1 LRFGD
6 ENLHYFWA
14 LSGMCNAS
22 IGAYK
27 MKEVFFRQAKQ
38 NRAKVRRIHLHQ
50 FLDANYLWLALC
62 FQRLLFNIHL
72 AE

>member
-1 LRFGD
+1 
-6 ENLHYFWA
+6 
-14 LSGMCNAS
+14 MCNAS
-22 IGAYK
+22 IEGYK

-38 NRAKVRRIHLHQ
+38 NLAKVRRIHRHQ

-62 FQRLLFNIHL
+62 FQRLLINSHL